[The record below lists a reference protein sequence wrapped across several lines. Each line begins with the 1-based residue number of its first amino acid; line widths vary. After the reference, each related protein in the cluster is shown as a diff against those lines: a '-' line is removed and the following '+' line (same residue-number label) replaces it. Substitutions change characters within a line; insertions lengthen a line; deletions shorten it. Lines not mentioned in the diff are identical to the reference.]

1 MRKISFVSLFSFMEG
16 LWGTSA
22 SPPAPRNAWRVRLC
36 GARSAVLEP
45 SRAKALP
52 QPAPLSP
59 SKPPITPLKR
69 AAHWGLTP
77 PAAPGFPRG
86 LGRSD
91 KSKRTSPKAPLCVSA
106 HGGSQGSL
114 V

>member
-1 MRKISFVSLFSFMEG
+1 MRKISFVSLLSFMEG
-16 LWGTSA
+16 LGGTSA

-36 GARSAVLEP
+36 GAQSAVLEP

-77 PAAPGFPRG
+77 PAATGFPRE
-86 LGRSD
+86 
-91 KSKRTSPKAPLCVSA
+91 
-106 HGGSQGSL
+106 
-114 V
+114 